1 MHAHA
6 STVAHTPPPPDE
18 EYLIKTPNSS
28 KPFAATFLCRSTEER
43 VARRGN
49 KTVFSEKYQQ
59 IYDELW
65 ELKPTGSHASL
76 WHLRGS
82 ANHTFLLLTST
93 SHYWFSYLL
102 MHNMSSSKQNTDDYQ
117 GHEGDVMHHLAQTNW
132 TVSLWR
138 DQTWTRTSSSRQ
150 CEYESVIFKH
160 LLFSFSF
167 LKKGNVGD
175 FSHKHFAVKAP
186 VMIHFDA
193 GKKRMSNSNPND
205 LPCTFNFMDL
215 ASSKI
220 LSVVWYCPYCILSR
234 QVGGEGKQVERNW

>member
-6 STVAHTPPPPDE
+6 STVAHTPPPSDE

-43 VARRGN
+43 GARRGN

-102 MHNMSSSKQNTDDYQ
+102 MHSMSSSKQNTDDYQ

-138 DQTWTRTSSSRQ
+138 DQTWTRRSSSRQ

-167 LKKGNVGD
+167 LKKGDVGD
-175 FSHKHFAVKAP
+175 FSHKHLAVKVP

-193 GKKRMSNSNPND
+193 GKKGCQTVTQMIFLVHLISW
-205 LPCTFNFMDL
+205 
-215 ASSKI
+215 I
-220 LSVVWYCPYCILSR
+220 
-234 QVGGEGKQVERNW
+234 

>member
-43 VARRGN
+43 GERQGN

-65 ELKPTGSHASL
+65 ELKPTGSYASL

-82 ANHTFLLLTST
+82 ANHTILLLTST

-150 CEYESVIFKH
+150 REYESVIFKH
-160 LLFSFSF
+160 LLLSFLF
-167 LKKGNVGD
+167 LKKATWGIFRINTLLWKYLWWFILMLEKKGWQTVTQ
-175 FSHKHFAVKAP
+175 
-186 VMIHFDA
+186 MIFLVHLI
-193 GKKRMSNSNPND
+193 SW
-205 LPCTFNFMDL
+205 
-215 ASSKI
+215 I
-220 LSVVWYCPYCILSR
+220 
-234 QVGGEGKQVERNW
+234 